1 MNCNQGVIMKTTI
14 YLIRHGKTLWNQ
26 EHRMQGSKNSPLTA
40 EGKEQ
45 AMLLQKRLESID
57 FDEVIVSTSERA
69 QETAALVFPQ
79 TPIRLEPGIR
89 EIEMGVW
96 EGQLHQDVKKQHP
109 DQWYAFF
116 NDPLHYTPVGPG
128 ERFEDVH
135 NRIAP
140 VVKNLTTQY
149 VGKTIALVS
158 HRITLKVL
166 TNFFINHDLTSII
179 NQEDFDSTSL
189 TKIIIDEDGTHLI
202 YRDDTSHYQ

>member
-1 MNCNQGVIMKTTI
+1 MKTTI

-45 AMLLQKRLESID
+45 AMLLQKRLESED

-96 EGQLHQDVKKQHP
+96 EGQLHQDVKKHYP

-135 NRIAP
+135 HRIAP

-202 YRDDTSHYQ
+202 YRNDTSHYQ

>member
-1 MNCNQGVIMKTTI
+1 
-14 YLIRHGKTLWNQ
+14 
-26 EHRMQGSKNSPLTA
+26 
-40 EGKEQ
+40 
-45 AMLLQKRLESID
+45 
-57 FDEVIVSTSERA
+57 
-69 QETAALVFPQ
+69 
-79 TPIRLEPGIR
+79 
-89 EIEMGVW
+89 
-96 EGQLHQDVKKQHP
+96 
-109 DQWYAFF
+109 
-116 NDPLHYTPVGPG
+116 VGPG

-202 YRDDTSHYQ
+202 YRNDTSHYQ

>member
-40 EGKEQ
+40 EGKQQ
-45 AMLLQKRLESID
+45 AMFLQKRLESID

-69 QETAALVFPQ
+69 QETASLVFPQ

-96 EGQLHQDVKKQHP
+96 EGQVHQDVKKQYP
-109 DQWYAFF
+109 DQWHAFF
-116 NDPLHYTPVGPG
+116 NDPLRYTPVGPG

-135 NRIAP
+135 NRIVP
-140 VVKNLTTQY
+140 VVKTLTTQY

-166 TNFFINHDLTSII
+166 TNYFMNHNLTSII
-179 NQEDFDSTSL
+179 TQEDFDSTSL
-189 TKIIIDEDGTHLI
+189 TKIVLDEDGTHLI
-202 YRDDTSHYQ
+202 YRNDTSHYQ